1 MIEEF
6 PDFSSYENEYDNILD
21 VEEKAKVSEALRDYF
36 SAMKDLMYKDNLFE
50 KIDDKQKEEK
60 ICDLEDYIFKR
71 LYRKLFPSL
80 LSEQDLF
87 ISQKCE
93 QLSNLKPEQLI
104 QDTRIIKKGF
114 LKEASSYFSQINM
127 GISPKEKIEYI
138 IKGLK
143 VIYNLIT
150 LTTGKEIKDQGA
162 DDLCDPFYY
171 SLIIS
176 KIKNLASNVQYI
188 NMFIDKN
195 LVNAYYFRIS
205 NDLADFLT
213 VINESTIYE

>member
-1 MIEEF
+1 MHFLTRSI
-6 PDFSSYENEYDNILD
+6 P
-21 VEEKAKVSEALRDYF
+21 
-36 SAMKDLMYKDNLFE
+36 
-50 KIDDKQKEEK
+50 
-60 ICDLEDYIFKR
+60 C
-71 LYRKLFPSL
+71 LY
-80 LSEQDLF
+80 
-87 ISQKCE
+87 
-93 QLSNLKPEQLI
+93 
-104 QDTRIIKKGF
+104 F
-114 LKEASSYFSQINM
+114 LKESSSYFSQINI
-127 GISPKEKIEYI
+127 GNSPKEKIEYI

-150 LTTGKEIKDQGA
+150 LITGKEIKDQST
-162 DDLCDPFYY
+162 DDFYDPFYY

-205 NDLADFLT
+205 NDLAVFLS